1 MLLVALYENFLHP
14 FVILLSLPLAAVGAI
29 GGLVVTG
36 QTLNMMSL
44 IGMILLTG
52 LVGKNA
58 ILLIDYT
65 NTLRRR
71 GRPRNEA
78 LLEAGPARLRPILM
92 TTVTMI
98 AALMPTALAIGEGSE
113 LRAPLAIVVI
123 GGLTTS
129 TLLTL
134 VLIPAVF
141 TLFDDLERFIVT
153 RVLGRKEGAEF
164 LPSVRSLEPVTVV
177 VPEAEDQPHSRRP
190 T

>member
-1 MLLVALYENFLHP
+1 
-14 FVILLSLPLAAVGAI
+14 
-29 GGLVVTG
+29 VTG

-58 ILLIDYT
+58 ILLVDYT
-65 NTLRRR
+65 NTLRRM
-71 GRPRNEA
+71 GRSRDEA

-98 AALMPTALAIGEGSE
+98 AALTPAALAIGEGSE
-113 LRAPLAIVVI
+113 LRTSLAVVVI

-141 TLFDDLERFIVT
+141 TLFDDLERFIRS
-153 RVLGRKEGAEF
+153 RVLGRKERAGF
-164 LPSVRSLEPVTVV
+164 SPSVRSLEPATVS
-177 VPEAEDQPHSRRP
+177 VPEGEDQTHSRRSI
-190 T
+190 